1 MCFSEDTE
9 TQPIK
14 QSISSVLTKSL
25 ANSINSAPK
34 PNSIINSNKNLKS
47 IQKDKTIHSLN
58 ISKLKTGPFKD
69 YYIINIDTIGHK
81 YSEKVFTEW
90 LKEVKEK
97 GILREP
103 RLSIEIDRIRGR
115 VTRDK
120 YYCKNRKRL
129 TIESINYQKNQTSFR
144 KINCIDAFHQIKGV
158 E

>member
-1 MCFSEDTE
+1 M
-9 TQPIK
+9 
-14 QSISSVLTKSL
+14 
-25 ANSINSAPK
+25 
-34 PNSIINSNKNLKS
+34 
-47 IQKDKTIHSLN
+47 N

-97 GILREP
+97 GIIRET